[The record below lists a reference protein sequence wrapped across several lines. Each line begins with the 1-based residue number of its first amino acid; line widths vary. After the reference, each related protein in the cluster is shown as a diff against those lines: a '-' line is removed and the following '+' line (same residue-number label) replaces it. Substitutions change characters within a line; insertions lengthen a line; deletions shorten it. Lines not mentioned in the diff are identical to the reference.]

1 MIFGIGQLQE
11 GLNESDDRY
20 QTKRLNNLK
29 LYNLFRETFPTA
41 SITDHQNFINNMAG
55 GDRWLRGQ
63 LPSEDALKAYD
74 RERTRLTRE
83 REEDRKYQQFTRQVK
98 MNKDLDDVISSLA
111 ETGIDAKDIEKN
123 IFARFG
129 RDSQI
134 GQMFDK
140 RFVNNQPALT
150 SRITNAR
157 TKRARTLF
165 ADIKPLN
172 LSEADTK
179 AYLENIGYKPGS
191 HIYKQVVA
199 SNIAHAKDRANTKF
213 LEAIPALTNASAV
226 IEKAMHEDHK
236 AVVAE
241 LKKQASSLGLSPTDA
256 QIANVA
262 SNVIASAKGKAPA
275 MEAEAVGSLES
286 VIKTAAMEMS
296 LGILLEEDVRAKIE
310 KSLIGRFPEAMKK
323 RILDRA
329 VEEAKTLTSNS
340 LEQGRVT
347 KENEAKE
354 AAQVQIKEERK
365 ETTKD
370 VVERAG
376 NSIALMIAPGDDNL
390 SIEDDEG
397 STLYAARVQLA
408 AHAKTLLDEGVS
420 REDIVLAINT
430 IRDSKPGMKV
440 PFEVITPDNIK
451 TILQKAN
458 RPTSWAA
465 RQVKRQQ
472 DLTSKIMDPE
482 KAEKIINVAT
492 SVALKTGDESL
503 DAVRKFAND
512 RSQNSK
518 TLASRI
524 KQFNGEVDK
533 RIAELEGYV
542 NNPRYALGR
551 DENFKK
557 RISKIIDQLKDYK
570 KEASALQHITYIER
584 GPEINQLNLEA
595 SGGDPNITPA
605 EYRRALRNELAVIQQ
620 KYLITSGKTIDNMF
634 RAAKEKLY
642 ERPGYERLRPLLT
655 GDLKRGDLG
664 RFRQEMKRISENKT
678 ALMRESEAKEKRAIE
693 LTANK

>member
-29 LYNLFRETFPTA
+29 LYNLFRETFPTT

-179 AYLENIGYKPGS
+179 AYLENIGYKTGS

-199 SNIAHAKDRANTKF
+199 SNVAHAKDRANTKF

-226 IEKAMHEDHK
+226 LEKAMHEDHK
-236 AVVAE
+236 AVEAE
-241 LKKQASSLGLSPTDA
+241 IKKQASSLGLSPTDA

-262 SNVIASAKGKAPA
+262 SNAIASAKGKAPA

-310 KSLIGRFPEAMKK
+310 
-323 RILDRA
+323 
-329 VEEAKTLTSNS
+329 
-340 LEQGRVT
+340 
-347 KENEAKE
+347 
-354 AAQVQIKEERK
+354 
-365 ETTKD
+365 
-370 VVERAG
+370 
-376 NSIALMIAPGDDNL
+376 
-390 SIEDDEG
+390 
-397 STLYAARVQLA
+397 
-408 AHAKTLLDEGVS
+408 
-420 REDIVLAINT
+420 
-430 IRDSKPGMKV
+430 
-440 PFEVITPDNIK
+440 
-451 TILQKAN
+451 
-458 RPTSWAA
+458 
-465 RQVKRQQ
+465 
-472 DLTSKIMDPE
+472 
-482 KAEKIINVAT
+482 
-492 SVALKTGDESL
+492 
-503 DAVRKFAND
+503 
-512 RSQNSK
+512 
-518 TLASRI
+518 
-524 KQFNGEVDK
+524 
-533 RIAELEGYV
+533 
-542 NNPRYALGR
+542 NPL
-551 DENFKK
+551 
-557 RISKIIDQLKDYK
+557 
-570 KEASALQHITYIER
+570 
-584 GPEINQLNLEA
+584 
-595 SGGDPNITPA
+595 
-605 EYRRALRNELAVIQQ
+605 
-620 KYLITSGKTIDNMF
+620 
-634 RAAKEKLY
+634 
-642 ERPGYERLRPLLT
+642 
-655 GDLKRGDLG
+655 
-664 RFRQEMKRISENKT
+664 
-678 ALMRESEAKEKRAIE
+678 
-693 LTANK
+693 